1 MQLPYKQ
8 GAAVV
13 QARHLHLLLGVSGLG
28 FGRFRFHLVVF
39 QLLRDLYSLVLS
51 SIYQMICAKLTSV
64 LLSSA
69 HSVYRVYTSNMVS
82 NQQGE
87 AALGSRLSAASAA
100 SPFLTL
106 SHVDTRFLLF
116 INRGEGGREGGR
128 ERERGRDFVRKQC
141 PTRTG
146 PRHPHSESARTR
158 GSERG
163 GQHLI
168 RHALS

>member
-69 HSVYRVYTSNMVS
+69 HSVYRVYTSNMVP

-100 SPFLTL
+100 SPFLLTL

-116 INRGEGGREGGR
+116 INRGEGGREGVNKR
-128 ERERGRDFVRKQC
+128 E
-141 PTRTG
+141 
-146 PRHPHSESARTR
+146 
-158 GSERG
+158 
-163 GQHLI
+163 
-168 RHALS
+168 

>member
-13 QARHLHLLLGVSGLG
+13 QARHLHLLLGVSVLG

-69 HSVYRVYTSNMVS
+69 HSVYRVYTSNMVP
-82 NQQGE
+82 NQQG
-87 AALGSRLSAASAA
+87 
-100 SPFLTL
+100 
-106 SHVDTRFLLF
+106 D
-116 INRGEGGREGGR
+116 
-128 ERERGRDFVRKQC
+128 
-141 PTRTG
+141 
-146 PRHPHSESARTR
+146 
-158 GSERG
+158 
-163 GQHLI
+163 
-168 RHALS
+168 